1 MKKNKWHI
9 SFFKFQSAAIIATA
23 IDFSILIFLT
33 EFFDIWYVYSTVLGA
48 GAGAVVNFN
57 LCRYWAFTNAQNK
70 FKHQV
75 YRYAMISLGS
85 LLFNSTF
92 VFILTETIHINYTIS
107 KVIAAAVIAIFY
119 NYTLQKYF
127 VFK

>member
-33 EFFDIWYVYSTVLGA
+33 EVFGIWYVYSTLLGA
-48 GAGAVVNFN
+48 LAGAIVNFN

-75 YRYAMISLGS
+75 YRYALISLGS
-85 LLFNSTF
+85 LIFNSSF

-107 KVIAAAVIAIFY
+107 KIITAAVIAIFY